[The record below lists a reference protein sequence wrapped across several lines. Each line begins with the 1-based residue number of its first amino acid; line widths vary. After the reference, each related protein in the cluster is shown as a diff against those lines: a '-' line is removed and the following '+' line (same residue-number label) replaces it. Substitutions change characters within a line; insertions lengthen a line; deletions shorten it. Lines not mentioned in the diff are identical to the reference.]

1 MNSLSEAE
9 VRKVSEQLSGVFK
22 VRNKG
27 LFMLGVSTGADI
39 RELLTL
45 TIGDVYQNDKLV
57 DKLFFNNWDDVS
69 RTVPVNQDGIKAIQ
83 SLIDWH
89 VEHYGNIDT
98 QRPLFP
104 SNKGKGKVALTSK
117 SGHAVLKKAFIA
129 AGLSYT
135 QKTQPLHKPTVQHM
149 HELAEYIFIARTQLN
164 INTMPMCIRLNCEI
178 EISHSRNKLLN
189 SRPNASAKGLIIKL
203 IRIVSWLE
211 EGFWLTLR
219 EFITEISE
227 AIMGLLF

>member
-9 VRKVSEQLSGVFK
+9 VRKVSEQFSGVFK

-57 DKLFFNNWDDVS
+57 DKLFFNNRDDVS
-69 RTVPVNQDGIKAIQ
+69 RTVPVNQDGIKTIQ

-89 VEHYGNIDT
+89 VEHYGNIDA

-104 SNKGKGKVALTSK
+104 SRNGKGKVALSSK
-117 SGHAVLKKAFIA
+117 RGNKVLKAASID
-129 AGLSYT
+129 AGLNDNGNNLLPS
-135 QKTQPLHKPTVQHM
+135 
-149 HELAEYIFIARTQLN
+149 R
-164 INTMPMCIRLNCEI
+164 
-178 EISHSRNKLLN
+178 SH
-189 SRPNASAKGLIIKL
+189 ASAKDLIIKL
-203 IRIVSWLE
+203 IKLSIQLVRLAHEWLP
-211 EGFWLTLR
+211 TLL
-219 EFITEISE
+219 EFISELEIISR
-227 AIMGLLF
+227 IFS

>member
-9 VRKVSEQLSGVFK
+9 VRKVSEQFSGVFK

-89 VEHYGNIDT
+89 VEYYGTVDT
-98 QRPLFP
+98 KRPLFP
-104 SNKGKGKVALTSK
+104 SNKGKGKGALTSK

-129 AGLSYT
+129 AGLSYK
-135 QKTQPLHKPTVQHM
+135 QKMQPLQRSIVRRT
-149 HELAEYIFIARTQLN
+149 HEPARCTAVVGIQGQSN
-164 INTMPMCIRLNCEI
+164 SNTMLMYVHLNGESVKDFI
-178 EISHSRNKLLN
+178 IKRIK
-189 SRPNASAKGLIIKL
+189 LIIKL
-203 IRIVSWLE
+203 IKQGISVVIVLRQAYEWLPA
-211 EGFWLTLR
+211 LL
-219 EFITEISE
+219 EFILGLESE
-227 AIMGLLF
+227 LEFILRIF

>member
-1 MNSLSEAE
+1 MDRLRKSEI
-9 VRKVSEQLSGVFK
+9 RKISEQFSGVFK

-27 LFMLGVSTGADI
+27 LFILRMSTGADI
-39 RELLTL
+39 SELLAL
-45 TIGDVYQNDKLV
+45 TIGDAYQKDKPV
-57 DKLFFNNWDDVS
+57 DKLFFNNRDDVS
-69 RTVPVNQDGIKAIQ
+69 RTVPVNQDGTKAIQ

-89 VEHYGNIDT
+89 AEYYGSIDT
-98 QRPLFP
+98 QRLLFP

-117 SGHAVLKKAFIA
+117 SGHAMLKKAFIG

-135 QKTQPLHKPTVQHM
+135 QKTQPLHKPTVQRM

-178 EISHSRNKLLN
+178 EISHSQNKLLN
-189 SRPNASAKGLIIKL
+189 SHPNASAKGLIIKL

-219 EFITEISE
+219 EFIIEISE

>member
-1 MNSLSEAE
+1 MSVLTQAE
-9 VRKVSEQLSGVFK
+9 VQKVSEQFLGKFK
-22 VRNKG
+22 VRNKS
-27 LFMLGVSTGADI
+27 LFLLGVSTGADI
-39 RELLTL
+39 KELLAL
-45 TIGDVYQNDKLV
+45 TVGDVYQNDRSV
-57 DKLFFNNWDDVS
+57 DKLFFNNRDGVS
-69 RTVPVNQDGIKAIQ
+69 RTVPVNHDGIKAIR

-89 VEHYGNIDT
+89 VEYYGTVDT
-98 QRPLFP
+98 KRPLFP
-104 SNKGKGKVALTSK
+104 SNKGKGKGALTSK